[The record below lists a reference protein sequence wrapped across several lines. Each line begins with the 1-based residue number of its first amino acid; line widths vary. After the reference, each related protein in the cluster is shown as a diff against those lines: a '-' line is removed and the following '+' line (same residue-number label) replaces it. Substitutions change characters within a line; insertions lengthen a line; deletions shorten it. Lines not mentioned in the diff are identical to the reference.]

1 MGTIVEIA
9 INAILLSSMYILAA
23 SGFALVLSIMG
34 VLNFAH
40 GALYMVGGYVCYQL
54 AIEFGLNLWLS
65 LILAAGIMAL
75 FGMLLERFC
84 FRPFYGDFFSSVI
97 MSIALIFILQTSINL
112 TVGVHVRSL
121 PAFVPGMFRA
131 GGISVSM
138 ERLFTAAMGVGLL
151 LLLTLFIRKTR
162 TGQQMLAVA
171 QNAEGAALQGI
182 RIHRVAAIAMALG
195 CALAAVAGSLM
206 GAIFDLNTFMGD
218 LILVKAIQVVILSG
232 IGSIGGVLI
241 GGLIIG
247 TLDSVLP
254 LYTTPAITQTT
265 GLTIIIVLLL
275 IRPQGLFGREME

>member
-1 MGTIVEIA
+1 MEFIIEIV
-9 INAILLSSMYILAA
+9 INAVLLSSMYILAA

-54 AIEFGLNLWLS
+54 AIEYCINLYLS
-65 LILAAGIMAL
+65 LFLAAGIMAL
-75 FGMLLERFC
+75 FGILLERFC

-97 MSIALIFILQTSINL
+97 MSIALIFILQTTINL

-121 PAFVPGMFRA
+121 PAFVPGMFKM
-131 GGISVSM
+131 GGLSVSM
-138 ERLFTAAMGVGLL
+138 ERLFTAGIGVSLL
-151 LLLTLFIRKTR
+151 CALVLFIRKTKI
-162 TGQQMLAVA
+162 GLQMLAVS
-171 QNAEGAALQGI
+171 QNADGAALQGI
-182 RIHRVAAIAMALG
+182 RIHRVAAIAMELG
-195 CALAAVAGSLM
+195 CAMAAVAGSLM

-232 IGSIGGVLI
+232 IGSIGGILI

-254 LYTTPAITQTT
+254 LYTTPAITQTI
-265 GLTIIIVLLL
+265 GLTIIIVILL
-275 IRPQGLFGREME
+275 IRPQGLFGRKME

>member
-1 MGTIVEIA
+1 MGTIIEIV
-9 INAILLSSMYILAA
+9 INAVLLSSMYILAA

-54 AIEFGLNLWLS
+54 AIEYGLNQWLS
-65 LILAAGIMAL
+65 LFLAAGIMACFGL
-75 FGMLLERFC
+75 FLERFF

-121 PAFVPGMFRA
+121 PAFVPGMFKA
-131 GGISVSM
+131 GDVAVSM
-138 ERLFTAAMGVGLL
+138 ERLFTAAMGVSLL
-151 LLLTLFIRKTR
+151 FGLTLFIRKTR
-162 TGQQMLAVA
+162 IGQQMLAVA
-171 QNAEGAALQGI
+171 QDSEGAALQGI

-247 TLDSVLP
+247 SLDSVLP

-265 GLTIIIVLLL
+265 GLAIIIVLLL
-275 IRPQGLFGREME
+275 IRPQGLFGREMD

>member
-1 MGTIVEIA
+1 MGSVIEIV
-9 INAILLSSMYILAA
+9 INAVLLSSMYILAA

-54 AIEFGLNLWLS
+54 AIEYGFNLYLS
-65 LILAAGIMAL
+65 LFLAAGIMAL
-75 FGMLLERFC
+75 FGVLLERFC

-112 TVGVHVRSL
+112 TVGVHIRSL
-121 PAFVPGMFRA
+121 PAFVPGMFKA
-131 GGISVSM
+131 GGVAVSM
-138 ERLFTAAMGVGLL
+138 ERLFTAVVGVGLL
-151 LLLTLFIRKTR
+151 LALTLFIRKTKI
-162 TGQQMLAVA
+162 GQQMLAVA

-218 LILVKAIQVVILSG
+218 LILVKVIQVVILSG
-232 IGSIGGVLI
+232 IGSIGGVLV

-254 LYTTPAITQTT
+254 LYTTPAITQTI

>member
-1 MGTIVEIA
+1 MGTIIEIV
-9 INAILLSSMYILAA
+9 INAVLLSSMYILAA

-54 AIEFGLNLWLS
+54 AIEYGLNQWLS
-65 LILAAGIMAL
+65 LFLAAGIMAL
-75 FGMLLERFC
+75 FGLFLERFC

-121 PAFVPGMFRA
+121 PAFVPGMFKA
-131 GGISVSM
+131 GDVAVSM
-138 ERLFTAAMGVGLL
+138 ERLFTAAMGVALL
-151 LLLTLFIRKTR
+151 FGLTLFIRKTK

-171 QNAEGAALQGI
+171 QDSEGAALQGI

-247 TLDSVLP
+247 SLDSVLP
-254 LYTTPAITQTT
+254 LYTTPAITQPS
-265 GLTIIIVLLL
+265 GLAIIIVLLL
-275 IRPQGLFGREME
+275 IRPQGLFGREMD

>member
-1 MGTIVEIA
+1 MGTIIEII
-9 INAILLSSMYILAA
+9 INAVLLSSMYILAA

-54 AIEFGLNLWLS
+54 AIEYGLNLWLS
-65 LILAAGIMAL
+65 LFLAAGIMAL
-75 FGMLLERFC
+75 FGMFLERFC

-131 GGISVSM
+131 GGVAVSM

-151 LLLTLFIRKTR
+151 LALTLFIRKTR

-218 LILVKAIQVVILSG
+218 LILIKAIQVVILSG
-232 IGSIGGVLI
+232 IGSIGGVLA

-254 LYTTPAITQTT
+254 LYTSPAITQTI

-275 IRPQGLFGREME
+275 IRPQGLFGREMD

>member
-1 MGTIVEIA
+1 MGQIA
-9 INAILLSSMYILAA
+9 QIIINAVLLSSMYILVA

-54 AIEFGLNLWLS
+54 AIEYSINQWLA
-65 LILAAGIMAL
+65 LFLAAGIMAL
-75 FGMLLERFC
+75 FGLFLERFC

-97 MSIALIFILQTSINL
+97 ISIALIFILQTSISL

-121 PAFVPGMFRA
+121 PAFVPGMFNA
-131 GGISVSM
+131 AGISVSM
-138 ERLFTAAMGVGLL
+138 ERLVTAAIGVGLL
-151 LLLTLFIRKTR
+151 LGLTLFIRKTK

-171 QNAEGAALQGI
+171 QNTEGAALQGI
-182 RIHRVAAIAMALG
+182 RIHRVAAIAMATG
-195 CALAAVAGSLM
+195 CALAAVAGSMM

-232 IGSIGGVLI
+232 IGSIGGVLV

-254 LYTTPAITQTT
+254 LYTTPAVTQTI

>member
-1 MGTIVEIA
+1 MGTIIEII
-9 INAILLSSMYILAA
+9 INAILLSSMYILVA

-54 AIEFGLNLWLS
+54 AVEYGLNLWLS
-65 LILAAGIMAL
+65 LFLAAGIMGL
-75 FGMLLERFC
+75 FGLFLERFC
-84 FRPFYGDFFSSVI
+84 FRPFYGDFFRTVI

-121 PAFVPGMFRA
+121 PAFVPGMFKA
-131 GGISVSM
+131 GGVAVSM
-138 ERLFTAAMGVGLL
+138 ERLFTAVIGVGLL
-151 LLLTLFIRKTR
+151 FALTLFIRKAK

-171 QNAEGAALQGI
+171 QNSEGAALQGI
-182 RIHRVAAIAMALG
+182 RIHRVAAIAVALG

-206 GAIFDLNTFMGD
+206 GAVFNLNTFMGD

-254 LYTTPAITQTT
+254 LYTTPAITQTV
-265 GLTIIIVLLL
+265 GMTIIIVLLL
-275 IRPQGLFGREME
+275 IRPQGLFGREMD